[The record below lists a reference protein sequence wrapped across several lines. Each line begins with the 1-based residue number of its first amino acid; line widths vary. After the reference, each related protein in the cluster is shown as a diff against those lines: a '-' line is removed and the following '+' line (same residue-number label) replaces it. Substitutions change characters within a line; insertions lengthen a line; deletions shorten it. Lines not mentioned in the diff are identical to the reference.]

1 MKQATF
7 RVIRFPKLNRFI
19 AVAWNYDVAVLIS
32 TMDHDTYTGARA
44 ELDQT
49 VAAMGVELKW
59 FDGEYDCIGDE
70 LVISSF
76 H

>member
-7 RVIRFPKLNRFI
+7 RVIRFPKLDRYI
-19 AVAWNYDVAVLIS
+19 AVAWNYDVALLIS
-32 TMDHDTYTGARA
+32 TRDHDTYTGARA
-44 ELDQT
+44 ELNQT
-49 VAAMGVELKW
+49 CEVMGVELKW
-59 FDGEYDCIGDE
+59 FDGEYDCIGNE